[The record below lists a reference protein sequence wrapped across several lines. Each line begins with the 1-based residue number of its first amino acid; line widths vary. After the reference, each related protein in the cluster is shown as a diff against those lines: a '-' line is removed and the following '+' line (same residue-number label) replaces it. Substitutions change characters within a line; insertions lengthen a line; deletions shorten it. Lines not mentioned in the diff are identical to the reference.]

1 MTRIQ
6 KIESF
11 LLRFEQFF
19 LVLLLILMI
28 LFAFTQVILRQFFST
43 GILWADIFVR
53 HLVLWTGFFGAACA
67 SLRKKHFIIDLLKKN
82 LCPGFKEFADLLTDM
97 FEILI
102 LAFLLKGAFV
112 FFMDDYH
119 YGSELFTFYAF
130 PVKSW
135 SMNLIFPA
143 GFLLLLIHSLLSAT
157 QNACLLF
164 KAKRGDE

>member
-6 KIESF
+6 KIEAF

-19 LVLLLILMI
+19 LVLLLTLMMF
-28 LFAFTQVILRQFFST
+28 FAFTQVALRQFFST

-67 SLRKKHFIIDLLKKN
+67 SVRKKHFIIDLLKKN
-82 LCPGFKEFADLLTDM
+82 LSPGFKETADLLTDM

-102 LAFLLKGAFV
+102 LALLLKGAVV
-112 FFMDDYH
+112 FFIDDYE
-119 YGSELFTFYAF
+119 YGSELFSFYSF
-130 PVKSW
+130 HVKSW
-135 SMNLIFPA
+135 VMTLIFPA
-143 GFLLLLIHSLLSAT
+143 GFLLLLTHALLSAA

-164 KAKRGDE
+164 RGKGGRQ